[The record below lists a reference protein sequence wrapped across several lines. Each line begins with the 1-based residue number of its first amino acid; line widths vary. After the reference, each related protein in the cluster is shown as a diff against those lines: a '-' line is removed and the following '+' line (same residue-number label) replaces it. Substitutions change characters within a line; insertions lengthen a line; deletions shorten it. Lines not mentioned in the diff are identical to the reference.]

1 MLLWMVKICRK
12 NDQKIHNKPD
22 KFHRFHRAATG
33 VLFSS
38 NKAIQFNNLIIQYN
52 VINYW
57 KKIGI

>member
-22 KFHRFHRAATG
+22 KFHRFHCAATG

-38 NKAIQFNNLIIQYN
+38 NKAMQFNNLIIQYN
-52 VINYW
+52 VINY
-57 KKIGI
+57 